1 MMQLTLRSR
10 WMRLVMT
17 AATVVGIATTAAA
30 PAATAAGC
38 APTVG
43 VSPGASIYGYSDADL
58 NQTFAQMR
66 ALGATWT
73 RIDIAW
79 SSIEANRGVFTWGT
93 TDRLVNAARAQ
104 GLKVL
109 GIVAYTPRW
118 ARAASA
124 VDSDKVVPANPADF
138 GAFAGRVASHYG
150 NALSAYE
157 IWNEPNL
164 QAFFMPRVD
173 PGRYVQLL
181 AAASTAIRRVNG
193 GALIVGGSVTGAG
206 NGGGN
211 MNPVD
216 FVRAMYGSGAA
227 PFLNVVSVHPY
238 SYPFD
243 PSDTRPNPYNYFNSI
258 PAIHATMVAGG
269 DAAKSIWI
277 TEFGAPTGAGTNAVS
292 PAAQSAM
299 IVHGVA
305 RARQFGYVGNVF
317 IYSLRDAGPDVFD
330 REQNF
335 GLRYSNGSPKPA
347 YTDLR
352 AYLARC
358 GAPR

>member
-1 MMQLTLRSR
+1 MQLTFRSR
-10 WMRLVMT
+10 WTRLALT
-17 AATVVGIATTAAA
+17 AATIVGIATTAAA

-38 APTVG
+38 VPPVG
-43 VSPGASIYGYSDADL
+43 VSPGASIYGYSDAEL

-66 ALGATWT
+66 AVGASWT

-118 ARAASA
+118 ARSASP
-124 VDSDKVVPANPADF
+124 VDSDKVAPANPADF

-164 QAFFMPRVD
+164 QAFFLPRVD
-173 PGRYVQLL
+173 PGRYVRLL

-193 GALIVGGSVTGAG
+193 GAVIVGGGVTGAS

-216 FVRAMYGSGAA
+216 FVRAMYGAGAA

-238 SYPFD
+238 SYPVD
-243 PSDTRPNPYNYFNSI
+243 PSDTGNPYNYFNSI
-258 PAIHATMVAGG
+258 PAIHATMAGAG
-269 DAAKSIWI
+269 DARKSIWI

-292 PAAQSAM
+292 PAAQSAT

-317 IYSLRDAGPDVFD
+317 VYSLRDAGNNAFD

-335 GLRYSNGSPKPA
+335 GLRYSNGTPKPA
-347 YTDLR
+347 YNDLR
-352 AYLARC
+352 AFLARC
-358 GAPR
+358 GATR